1 MTLTLDAAKAIRDGG
16 IDALAA
22 LNDLLQEALPHLTE
36 AQQDDL
42 TRITGKAMGMIV
54 MDLINPA
61 VKTYPELEPEQ
72 KTWKTVARET
82 ASRRA
87 AQAQA

>member
-1 MTLTLDAAKAIRDGG
+1 
-16 IDALAA
+16 
-22 LNDLLQEALPHLTE
+22 
-36 AQQDDL
+36 
-42 TRITGKAMGMIV
+42 MGMIV

-61 VKTYPELEPEQ
+61 VKAYPELEPEQ
-72 KTWKTVARET
+72 KTWKAVARET